1 MTSDSQELLTKLEKE
16 NGAPVSW
23 RTYAFLMVPGGNRSG
38 TIGGLLYI
46 AGDRIVFED
55 FESERTVYSLFIRRR
70 SAYKKYKIT
79 ALISSIRAVKLTTQ
93 RYAGQVLRGKLLPS
107 DLPELNRLQR
117 LFGRT
122 IHMIH
127 FDDDSTWFCE
137 IYDRRGLEQYLKEHV

>member
-1 MTSDSQELLTKLEKE
+1 LSKLERE

-23 RTYAFLMVPGGNRSG
+23 KTYAFLMVTGGSRSG

-55 FESERTVYSLFIRRR
+55 FEPERTVYSLFIRRR
-70 SAYKKYKIT
+70 SEYKKYR
-79 ALISSIRAVKLTTQ
+79 ISAPVNSIRTITLTTE
-93 RYAGQVLRGKLLPS
+93 RYAGQVLRGRRLPA
-107 DLPELNRLQR
+107 DLPELDLLQR

-122 IHMIH
+122 IHMIL
-127 FDDDSTWFCE
+127 FDDGSTWFCE